1 MMKFSKYYILGI
13 IGTLL
18 TLYYSIL
25 VIGLFNQ
32 NGLLMFT
39 AGIASLLALLILIG
53 FRRAKNLSAALFLL
67 VSISNLVIN
76 NSILTAVIPA
86 ILGISLII
94 DRNANV

>member
-1 MMKFSKYYILGI
+1 MKFNKYYIIGI

-25 VIGLFNQ
+25 ILGLFNQ
-32 NGLLMFT
+32 KGLLMFT
-39 AGIASLLALLILIG
+39 AGITSLLALLILIG
-53 FRRAKNLSAALFLL
+53 FKRAKNLAAALFLL

-76 NSILTAVIPA
+76 NNILTAVLPA

-94 DRNANV
+94 NRRTNV